1 MHISKRKSRGFNQ
14 AELIAQRFCDVTGL
28 PLAVEGLTRVQ
39 VTQAQFQ
46 VGSASNRL
54 HNLAG
59 AFQVGV
65 TFQRQ
70 LPRHPVL
77 LVDDIYTTG
86 ATVQS
91 ATIALQKQ
99 GILVAGVAVVAK
111 AKLDR
116 EQ

>member
-1 MHISKRKSRGFNQ
+1 M
-14 AELIAQRFCDVTGL
+14 D
-28 PLAVEGLTRVQ
+28 GLTRIQ
-39 VTQAQFQ
+39 ATQAQFQ
-46 VGSASNRL
+46 AGSATNRL

-59 AFQVGV
+59 AFQVGAA
-65 TFQRQ
+65 FQHH
-70 LPRHPVL
+70 LPRYPVL

-99 GILVAGVAVVAK
+99 GIPVAGVAVVAR

-116 EQ
+116 DH